1 MQDAR
6 WLFFDLGNTLISE
19 ERAWERR
26 IQRLAS
32 SLERYGR
39 RRAIEEVRAALRE
52 ASEEF
57 APRLITRAIE
67 KLIDDPECRKLIL
80 AEARYDKEL
89 ESPYEGAEE
98 TLRKL
103 SSGYRIGVIANQ
115 PAGTEERLV
124 KWGLMPFISICL
136 SSTEVGLE
144 KPDPAIFQLALSQS
158 GCEPEQ
164 AVMIGDRLDYDI
176 RPARLLGWKTIRI
189 AQGFARFQSPRDGM
203 DEADIT
209 LANLKGLVPVFMS
222 SLVGLVT
229 ETALSPLH
237 PELPR
242 CRGTAGRPR
251 ARHFLRNGAALGTEV
266 RSRDRTTAASASPSA
281 E

>member
-1 MQDAR
+1 
-6 WLFFDLGNTLISE
+6 LV
-19 ERAWERR
+19 
-26 IQRLAS
+26 S

-39 RRAIEEVRAALRE
+39 RRSIEEIRAALRE

-67 KLIDDPECRKLIL
+67 KLMDDLECRKLIL

-89 ESPYEGAEE
+89 ESPYEGAEQ
-98 TLRKL
+98 TLRTL
-103 SSGYRIGVIANQ
+103 SSRYRIGVLTNQ
-115 PAGTEERLV
+115 RAGTEERLA

-158 GCEPEQ
+158 GCEPPR
-164 AVMIGDRLDYDI
+164 AVMIGDRLDNDI

-189 AQGFARFQSPRDGM
+189 AQGFGRFQSPRDGL

-209 LANLKGLVPVFMS
+209 LANVKLLVPVFMGGLAQS
-222 SLVGLVT
+222 S
-229 ETALSPLH
+229 
-237 PELPR
+237 
-242 CRGTAGRPR
+242 
-251 ARHFLRNGAALGTEV
+251 
-266 RSRDRTTAASASPSA
+266 
-281 E
+281 

>member
-39 RRAIEEVRAALRE
+39 RRGIEEVRAALRE

-57 APRLITRAIE
+57 ALRLITRAIE
-67 KLIDDPECRKLIL
+67 KLIDDLEYRKLIL
-80 AEARYDKEL
+80 TEARYDKEL

-103 SSGYRIGVIANQ
+103 SSRYRIGVIANQ
-115 PAGTEERLV
+115 PAGTEERLR
-124 KWGLMPFISICL
+124 KWGLMSFISICL
-136 SSTEVGLE
+136 SSAEVGLE

-164 AVMIGDRLDYDI
+164 AVMIGDRLDNDI

-222 SLVGLVT
+222 GLV
-229 ETALSPLH
+229 
-237 PELPR
+237 R
-242 CRGTAGRPR
+242 
-251 ARHFLRNGAALGTEV
+251 
-266 RSRDRTTAASASPSA
+266 
-281 E
+281 

>member
-26 IQRLAS
+26 IQRLVS

-67 KLIDDPECRKLIL
+67 KLIDDLECRKLIL

-89 ESPYEGAEE
+89 ESPYECAEQ
-98 TLRKL
+98 TLRTL
-103 SSGYRIGVIANQ
+103 SSRYRIGVIANQ
-115 PAGTEERLV
+115 PAGTEERLT
-124 KWGLMPFISICL
+124 KWRLTPFISICL
-136 SSTEVGLE
+136 SSTEVNLE
-144 KPDPAIFQLALSQS
+144 KPDSAIFQLALSQS
-158 GCEPEQ
+158 GCKPSQ
-164 AVMIGDRLDYDI
+164 AVMIGDRLDNDI

-189 AQGFARFQSPRDGM
+189 AQGFARFQSPRDGL
-203 DEADIT
+203 DEADLT
-209 LANLKGLVPVFMS
+209 LANVKLVVPVFTGGLAKS
-222 SLVGLVT
+222 S
-229 ETALSPLH
+229 
-237 PELPR
+237 
-242 CRGTAGRPR
+242 
-251 ARHFLRNGAALGTEV
+251 
-266 RSRDRTTAASASPSA
+266 
-281 E
+281 

>member
-32 SLERYGR
+32 SLERYR

-67 KLIDDPECRKLIL
+67 KLIDDLEYRKLIL
-80 AEARYDKEL
+80 AEAWYDKEL
-89 ESPYEGAEE
+89 ESPYEGAEQ
-98 TLRKL
+98 TLRTL
-103 SSGYRIGVIANQ
+103 SSRYRIGVIANQ
-115 PAGTEERLV
+115 SAGTEERLT

-144 KPDPAIFQLALSQS
+144 KPDPSRAARSAATIAAAYIAGGLIPLAPYIAIHHDLQRALIYSVVLTLLALFIFGWIKGRYTGVKPLRGGIQTVLV
-158 GCEPEQ
+158 GGL
-164 AVMIGDRLDYDI
+164 AAAAAFFI
-176 RPARLLGWKTIRI
+176 ARLISG
-189 AQGFARFQSPRDGM
+189 S
-203 DEADIT
+203 
-209 LANLKGLVPVFMS
+209 
-222 SLVGLVT
+222 
-229 ETALSPLH
+229 ALW
-237 PELPR
+237 
-242 CRGTAGRPR
+242 
-251 ARHFLRNGAALGTEV
+251 
-266 RSRDRTTAASASPSA
+266 
-281 E
+281 

>member
-1 MQDAR
+1 MEDAC

-26 IQRLAS
+26 IQRLVS

-67 KLIDDPECRKLIL
+67 NLIDDLECRKSIL
-80 AEARYDKEL
+80 VEARYDKEL
-89 ESPYEGAEE
+89 ESPYEGAEQ
-98 TLRKL
+98 TLRAL
-103 SSGYRIGVIANQ
+103 SSRYQIGVIANQ
-115 PAGTEERLV
+115 PAGTEERLR
-124 KWGLMPFISICL
+124 KWGLMSFISICL
-136 SSTEVGLE
+136 SSAEVGLE

-164 AVMIGDRLDYDI
+164 AVMIGDRIDNDI
-176 RPARLLGWKTIRI
+176 RTARLLGWKTIRV
-189 AQGFARFQSPRDGM
+189 AQGFARFQSPRDGL

-209 LANLKGLVPVFMS
+209 LANVKLLVPVFMGGLAQS
-222 SLVGLVT
+222 S
-229 ETALSPLH
+229 
-237 PELPR
+237 
-242 CRGTAGRPR
+242 
-251 ARHFLRNGAALGTEV
+251 
-266 RSRDRTTAASASPSA
+266 
-281 E
+281 

>member
-67 KLIDDPECRKLIL
+67 KLIDDLECRKLIL

-89 ESPYEGAEE
+89 ESP
-98 TLRKL
+98 TKVPKR
-103 SSGYRIGVIANQ
+103 
-115 PAGTEERLV
+115 
-124 KWGLMPFISICL
+124 PFGSCR
-136 SSTEVGLE
+136 
-144 KPDPAIFQLALSQS
+144 PAI
-158 GCEPEQ
+158 
-164 AVMIGDRLDYDI
+164 
-176 RPARLLGWKTIRI
+176 
-189 AQGFARFQSPRDGM
+189 
-203 DEADIT
+203 
-209 LANLKGLVPVFMS
+209 
-222 SLVGLVT
+222 
-229 ETALSPLH
+229 
-237 PELPR
+237 
-242 CRGTAGRPR
+242 
-251 ARHFLRNGAALGTEV
+251 
-266 RSRDRTTAASASPSA
+266 
-281 E
+281 

>member
-26 IQRLAS
+26 IQQLVS

-39 RRAIEEVRAALRE
+39 RRAIEEVRAAFRE

-57 APRLITRAIE
+57 VPRLITGAIE
-67 KLIDDPECRKLIL
+67 KLIGDLECRKLIQ

-89 ESPYEGAEE
+89 ESPYEGAEQ
-98 TLRKL
+98 TLRTL
-103 SSGYRIGVIANQ
+103 SSRYRIGVIANQ
-115 PAGTEERLV
+115 SAGTEERLT

-158 GCEPEQ
+158 GCEPPQ
-164 AVMIGDRLDYDI
+164 AVMIGDRLDNDI

-189 AQGFARFQSPRDGM
+189 AQGFARFQSPRDGL

-209 LANLKGLVPVFMS
+209 LANVKLIVPVFMGGLAQS
-222 SLVGLVT
+222 S
-229 ETALSPLH
+229 
-237 PELPR
+237 
-242 CRGTAGRPR
+242 
-251 ARHFLRNGAALGTEV
+251 
-266 RSRDRTTAASASPSA
+266 
-281 E
+281 

>member
-67 KLIDDPECRKLIL
+67 KPIDDLECRKLIL

-89 ESPYEGAEE
+89 EAPHEGAEE

-103 SSGYRIGVIANQ
+103 SSRYRIGVIANQ

-124 KWGLMPFISICL
+124 KWGLMPFISLCL

-158 GCEPEQ
+158 GCQPPQ
-164 AVMIGDRLDYDI
+164 AVMIGDRLDNDI

-222 SLVGLVT
+222 SLVQ
-229 ETALSPLH
+229 S
-237 PELPR
+237 
-242 CRGTAGRPR
+242 
-251 ARHFLRNGAALGTEV
+251 
-266 RSRDRTTAASASPSA
+266 S
-281 E
+281 

>member
-26 IQRLAS
+26 IQRLVSA
-32 SLERYGR
+32 LERYGR
-39 RRAIEEVRAALRE
+39 RRAIEEVRGALRE

-67 KLIDDPECRKLIL
+67 RLIDDLECRKLIL

-89 ESPYEGAEE
+89 ELPYEGAKQ
-98 TLRKL
+98 TLRTL
-103 SSGYRIGVIANQ
+103 SSRYRIGVIANQ
-115 PAGTEERLV
+115 SAGTEERLA

-144 KPDPAIFQLALSQS
+144 KPDPMIFQLALSQS
-158 GCEPEQ
+158 GCKPTQ
-164 AVMIGDRLDYDI
+164 AVMIGDRLDNDI

-189 AQGFARFQSPRDGM
+189 AQGFARFQSPRDGLE
-203 DEADIT
+203 EADLT
-209 LANLKGLVPVFMS
+209 LANVKLVVPVFTGGLAKS
-222 SLVGLVT
+222 S
-229 ETALSPLH
+229 
-237 PELPR
+237 
-242 CRGTAGRPR
+242 
-251 ARHFLRNGAALGTEV
+251 
-266 RSRDRTTAASASPSA
+266 
-281 E
+281 